1 MRHISIIFKREL
13 KAYFNNPLAYVLI
26 IIFSL
31 LSMGL
36 TFVIGKFLELNDA
49 SLTSFFWFHPWIYM
63 IFGPAIGMR
72 LWSEEHRQGTTELL
86 LTMPISAWEAIVGKF
101 LAACVVLAA
110 ALLSTLTI
118 VYTVYH
124 LGKPDGAM
132 IFSGYL
138 GSFLIG
144 AATIAITCVIS
155 AMSRSQIS
163 CLLISVCIC
172 FILVLA
178 GFPSVTDFLRP
189 NFPWLADLGNSVS
202 FWWHQSEMAC
212 GLVRFQSLVYL
223 LSLIA
228 FCLYLTSVIIRSK
241 RA

>member
-1 MRHISIIFKREL
+1 MRHIGIIFKREL
-13 KAYFNNPLAYVLI
+13 LAYFNNPLAYVLI
-26 IIFSL
+26 IIFSV

-72 LWSEEHRQGTTELL
+72 LWSEEHRMGTTELL

-110 ALLSTLTI
+110 ALLSTVTI
-118 VYTVYH
+118 VYTVYD

-144 AATIAITCVIS
+144 ASTIAITCAIS
-155 AMSRSQIS
+155 AMTRSQIS
-163 CLLISVCIC
+163 CLLISVFIC
-172 FILVLA
+172 FVLVLA

-189 NFPWLADLGNSVS
+189 SMPWLADTGNAIS
-202 FWWHQSEMAC
+202 FWWHQSEMAR
-212 GLVRFQSLVYL
+212 GLVRIQSLVYL
-223 LSLIA
+223 TSLIG
-228 FCLYLTSVIIRSK
+228 FCLYLTSVIIRTK

>member
-1 MRHISIIFKREL
+1 MRHIGIIFKREL
-13 KAYFNNPLAYVLI
+13 SAYFNNPLAYVLI
-26 IIFSL
+26 IIFSV

-72 LWSEEHRQGTTELL
+72 LWSEEHRMGTTELL

-110 ALLSTLTI
+110 ALLSTVTI
-118 VYTVYH
+118 VYTVYD

-144 AATIAITCVIS
+144 ASTIAITCAIS
-155 AMSRSQIS
+155 AMTRSQIS
-163 CLLISVCIC
+163 CLLISVFIC
-172 FILVLA
+172 FVLVLA

-189 NFPWLADLGNSVS
+189 TMPRLADMGNAIS
-202 FWWHQSEMAC
+202 FWWHQSEMAR
-212 GLVRFQSLVYL
+212 GLVRIQSLAYL
-223 LSLIA
+223 TSLIG
-228 FCLYLTSVIIRSK
+228 FCLYLTSVIIRTK

>member
-26 IIFSL
+26 IIYSL

-132 IFSGYL
+132 IF
-138 GSFLIG
+138 IG
-144 AATIAITCVIS
+144 TP
-155 AMSRSQIS
+155 
-163 CLLISVCIC
+163 L
-172 FILVLA
+172 ILVNDLA
-178 GFPSVTDFLRP
+178 PTGLDF
-189 NFPWLADLGNSVS
+189 FV
-202 FWWHQSEMAC
+202 
-212 GLVRFQSLVYL
+212 VYL
-223 LSLIA
+223 QGVVA
-228 FCLYLTSVIIRSK
+228 
-241 RA
+241 APGDAQHE

>member
-13 KAYFNNPLAYVLI
+13 AAYFNNPLAYVLI
-26 IIFSL
+26 IIFSV

-36 TFVIGKFLELNDA
+36 TFVIGKFLDLNDA
-49 SLTSFFWFHPWIYM
+49 SLTNFFLFHPWIYM

-72 LWSEEHRQGTTELL
+72 LWSEEHRMGTTELL
-86 LTMPISAWEAIVGKF
+86 LTMPISPWQAIVGKF

-110 ALLSTLTI
+110 ALLSTIPI
-118 VYTVYH
+118 VVTVYI
-124 LGKPDGAM
+124 LGSPDGQM

-138 GSFLIG
+138 GSFLVG
-144 AATIAITCVIS
+144 AATIAITCAIS
-155 AMSRSQIS
+155 ALTRSQIS

-172 FILVLA
+172 FLLVLA
-178 GFPSVTDFLRP
+178 GFPSVADFLRP
-189 NFPWLADLGNSVS
+189 TMPWLANLGNGISL
-202 FWWHQSEMAC
+202 WWHQSEMAR
-212 GLVRFQSLVYL
+212 GLVRLQSLAYL
-223 LSLIA
+223 TTLIA